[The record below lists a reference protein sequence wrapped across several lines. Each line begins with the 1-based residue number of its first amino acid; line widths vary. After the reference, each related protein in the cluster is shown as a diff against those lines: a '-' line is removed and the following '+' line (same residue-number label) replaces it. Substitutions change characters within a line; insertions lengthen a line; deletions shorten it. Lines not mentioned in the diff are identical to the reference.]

1 MRVYTLTEL
10 CRRTGISA
18 RTLRHYE
25 RLGLLSPTATTE
37 HGRRHYGG
45 RELEVI
51 AELQMLVILGHA
63 LSRRPAVGHLDE
75 VCRQLHRHL
84 DSMEQSMAA
93 IRAEASRLA
102 RPGEGALSEEVLLGI
117 IRALV
122 TGTRHARTA

>member
-1 MRVYTLTEL
+1 MYSLTEL

-37 HGRRHYGG
+37 HGRRFYGG

-51 AELQMLVILGHA
+51 AELQMLGILGHA

-75 VCRQLHRHL
+75 VCRQLQRHL
-84 DSMEQSMAA
+84 DAMEQSVAA
-93 IRAEASRLA
+93 IRAEISRLA
-102 RPGEGALSEEVLLGI
+102 RPGEGCLGDEVLLGV

-122 TGTRHARTA
+122 TGTASARTA